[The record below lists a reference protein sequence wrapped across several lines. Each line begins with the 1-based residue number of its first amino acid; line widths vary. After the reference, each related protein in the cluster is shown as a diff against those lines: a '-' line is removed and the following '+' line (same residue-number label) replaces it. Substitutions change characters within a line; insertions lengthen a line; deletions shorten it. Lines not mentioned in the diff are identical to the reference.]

1 MTTYNMEFESLQEN
15 RPPLGGDAR
24 GMHVAVGEPVTKSSA
39 SNLQLPHSLEQSKQG
54 MNRGRAFGDSISN
67 TVNTRRGTGLSDL
80 QDAIRSLRK
89 GGATQTLQETRP
101 GHAHA
106 YVGSRDG
113 VEKARTPSAPMFDSQ
128 GDVVMGDAVITPV
141 VLSGTKNDIREDVF
155 QTPKEG
161 YEGNDPATEGKRL
174 AQQMQRVAE
183 QLSNSPVVRQSEEE
197 DATIVIR
204 NRVVQQHPV
213 RRLDSAS
220 TEERPKPMPR
230 RCSILA
236 DGMAPILDLNGF
248 DAHGDRRRN
257 SIATP
262 VIRSKLSP
270 ENERPM
276 PKAPDATAGNLEKL
290 QKHIQELEMEKEEAT
305 SLLESYQGSIAKLQ
319 DAYSKDTLTLKNENK
334 LMETEVERL
343 RKERQQIHDQFAV
356 LYNRKYLP
364 LKQEA
369 TALRESLK
377 MMQERTENL
386 NSAQDEIQ
394 LLRNEIQTLKKSEE
408 ALKNSVE
415 AAEARAQAA
424 VESEQLAH
432 GRLES
437 ERQKDERKI
446 SQLVEQ
452 IRVLE
457 SKRDTTQDEIDRQK
471 EKYDS
476 LRQHLEESMHR
487 CEVAC
492 AGYERKKLEVTA
504 REEEVYTLQV
514 ENKELRKRLDD
525 YRAENEKFYHT
536 REKYRAQIRLL
547 MSERRGQEGSL
558 PP

>member
-1 MTTYNMEFESLQEN
+1 MEFESLQEN
-15 RPPLGGDAR
+15 RPPIGGDAR
-24 GMHVAVGEPVTKSSA
+24 GMHPAVREPVTKSSA
-39 SNLQLPHSLEQSKQG
+39 SNPQLTHSLEQSKQG

-89 GGATQTLQETRP
+89 GGATQNLQETRP

-106 YVGSRDG
+106 YVGSRDA
-113 VEKARTPSAPMFDSQ
+113 VEKARTPSAPMLDSQ

-141 VLSGTKNDIREDVF
+141 VLSGKKNDVGREDVF

-161 YEGNDPATEGKRL
+161 YEGSDPATEGKRL

-220 TEERPKPMPR
+220 TEERPKPVAR
-230 RCSILA
+230 RSSILA
-236 DGMAPILDLNGF
+236 DGVAPILDLNGF
-248 DAHGDRRRN
+248 DAHGDQRRN

-276 PKAPDATAGNLEKL
+276 PKALDATAGNLEKL

-343 RKERQQIHDQFAV
+343 RKERQQIHDQFSV

-369 TALRESLK
+369 TALRESVK

-394 LLRNEIQTLKKSEE
+394 LLRNEIETLKKSEE
-408 ALKNSVE
+408 ALRNSVE

-424 VESEQLAH
+424 VESEQLVH

-437 ERQKDERKI
+437 ERQKDGRKI
-446 SQLVEQ
+446 SQLEEQ

-457 SKRDTTQDEIDRQK
+457 SERDTNQGEIDRLK

-492 AGYERKKLEVTA
+492 AGYERKKLEVNA

-547 MSERRGQEGSL
+547 MSERRGQEGS
-558 PP
+558 